1 MLLLR
6 AFLFGLVIVTTG
18 LSSAQN
24 QGTKGTSLLQEDPIS
39 QRIKYLRAK
48 GYHNEADFLELWRE
62 VMKVWGKEQLQELW
76 QRLPDRELFC
86 RRLLLLKQQELYRK
100 ILDFARNEKKYH
112 WWFRDSV
119 LHWLKPVPHVILV
132 EPLIELIQ
140 RVPWEIQKH
149 PDWADKYGAQ
159 VYWRPQLTAMQLL
172 ATIPDPRVV
181 DFLREFVER
190 GHPNPKIKG
199 TMIKIKGT
207 MMEWLMRIEACVQFC
222 LLVGQLEWAIEVG
235 QSRVAEEPMELRK
248 KLLGEFES
256 WVKRIGQ
263 WWKENRGKVKI
274 RWERAGMPSEA
285 LGVIP
290 PGYVPKEP

>member
-6 AFLFGLVIVTTG
+6 AFLFGLVVMTIGVTF
-18 LSSAQN
+18 AQN
-24 QGTKGTSLLQEDPIS
+24 QGTQATPPRQEDQIS
-39 QRIKYLRAK
+39 KRIKYLRAT
-48 GYHNEADFLELWRE
+48 GHHDEADLLELGRE

-86 RRLLLLKQQELYRK
+86 RRLLLLKEQELYRK

-112 WWFRDSV
+112 WWFRESV
-119 LHWLKPVPHVILV
+119 LYWLKPVPHVILV
-132 EPLIELIQ
+132 EPLIEIIQ

-159 VYWRPQLTAMQLL
+159 AYWRPQLAAMQLL

-181 DFLREFVER
+181 DFLWGFVER
-190 GHPNPKIKG
+190 GHPNP
-199 TMIKIKGT
+199 KIKGT

-222 LLVGQLEWAIEVG
+222 LLVGQLDWAIEVA
-235 QSRVAEEPMELRK
+235 QSRVAEKPMELRK

-256 WVKRIGQ
+256 WVERIGQ
-263 WWKENRGKVKI
+263 WWKENQGKVKI
-274 RWERAGMPSEA
+274 RWERAGVPSA
-285 LGVIP
+285 VLGVIP
-290 PGYVPKEP
+290 PGTVPKEP